1 MIEVLVSMFVLAV
14 GLLGF
19 AGMQM
24 VGIKSNHSAQ
34 VRSQAT
40 LLAYDLADR
49 MRGARDAALDGDY
62 DNDGNSEDRRDW
74 DDELVRRLGAGA
86 TANVTRNEA
95 NITIAITW
103 NDQRGD
109 IRAAPEAD
117 DGSEDDTPG
126 SDADPGIPM
135 AQADVAPDEPASDS
149 EQAETDDETAEPGHV
164 IFAYSTEI

>member
-24 VGIKSNHSAQ
+24 AGIKSNHSAQ

-62 DNDGNSEDRRDW
+62 DDDGNAQDRRDW
-74 DDELVRRLGAGA
+74 DAELVRRLGAGA
-86 TANVTRNEA
+86 SARVARNDANVT
-95 NITIAITW
+95 IVITW
-103 NDQRGD
+103 NDQRGE
-109 IRAAPEAD
+109 IRIAPESDAD
-117 DGSEDDTPG
+117 NEGDAPPG
-126 SDADPGIPM
+126 SDTPHPGTDHEISLG
-135 AQADVAPDEPASDS
+135 QADEPPGESASGS
-149 EQAETDDETAEPGHV
+149 EATEPGHV

>member
-1 MIEVLVSMFVLAV
+1 MIEVLVSMFVLAL

-24 VGIKSNHSAQ
+24 AGIKSNHSAQ

-62 DNDGNSEDRRDW
+62 DDDGNSEDRRDW
-74 DDELVRRLGAGA
+74 NDELVRRLGAGA
-86 TANVTRNEA
+86 SASVTRNEA
-95 NITIAITW
+95 NVTISISW

-109 IRAAPEAD
+109 IRVAPATD
-117 DGSEDDTPG
+117 DGGEGETPPEGDTPYPG
-126 SDADPGIPM
+126 TDPDIAM
-135 AQADVAPDEPASDS
+135 AQAEAAPDEPES
-149 EQAETDDETAEPGHV
+149 DDESTEDDHV